1 MSVRGARIVLVSV
14 GIALFAICPAL
25 QIWPAGFRWQP
36 AHPGYEQTIT
46 VIYAVLGI
54 FLVRASRAPHR
65 HTSLIWFTVWS
76 SLAHA
81 AIMAGH
87 AVADPTERL
96 HLVGDIPGLVIMATG
111 LAVTARVTGRRPGTA
126 SYRCRTDPPT
136 EVE

>member
-1 MSVRGARIVLVSV
+1 MPVRGARIVLVAV
-14 GIALFAICPAL
+14 GIALFAIYPAL
-25 QIWPAGFRWQP
+25 QIWPAGFRWRP
-36 AHPGYEQTIT
+36 EHPGYEQMIA

-54 FLVRASRAPHR
+54 FLIRASRAPHR

-96 HLVGDIPGLVIMATG
+96 HLAGDIPVLVVMATV
-111 LAVTARVTGRRPGTA
+111 LAVAARATSRLPQAAGN
-126 SYRCRTDPPT
+126 RCQADHPI